1 MRLGELLLADGLLT
15 DEQVQTALRAQVMW
29 GGRLGTNLVEL
40 GSIDLDALS
49 SALGRL
55 HTRPAALARH
65 FERVDPDLQRLLS
78 PDFADRYS
86 CVPLCRAGEDNSVV
100 VAVIA
105 PLDARGAAII
115 SEELAIVPAQ
125 LIQAVAAEL
134 RIRYHLERIYNI
146 PRGARFLRSRGPTVT
161 AFPYESA
168 PTVEESTPELS
179 IPDAIEDGLTMPVQ
193 MPITLP
199 VKVPRLRPPAPE
211 PVAAPEPVGAASGP
225 HAELDDLSIHAI
237 LEEPAAAAVA
247 PTDDEPAD
255 ARDRRRYVRTLADM
269 VDAGVPTGL
278 DNKTLGRIAI
288 RRVAVGGDGA
298 PRSRTASS
306 HGSID
311 VELGEVPPA
320 ATAGGTFPDAMRAIR
335 RAGDRDRVGEL
346 AMEAIDRFAPTCEA
360 AMLLVVRGEVAIGW
374 KGFVRNDEPP
384 PELAVPFEDK
394 SLIVLARKN
403 QTARCA
409 AGDLAAID
417 RLLLEAFGRTD
428 GDLVVVPVLIAGQV
442 PCMIAIAT
450 ASDAPVAAV
459 EAVAAAAG
467 AAFARLMRDASR

>member
-40 GSIDLDALS
+40 GSLDLDVLS

-65 FERVDPDLQRLLS
+65 FERVDPELQRLLS

-86 CVPLCRAGEDNSVV
+86 CVPLCRAGEDNNVV

-115 SEELAIVPAQ
+115 AEELAIVPDQ

-168 PTVEESTPELS
+168 PVVEESTPELA
-179 IPDAIEDGLTMPVQ
+179 IPDPFEDGLTMPVQ
-193 MPITLP
+193 MAITLP
-199 VKVPRLRPPAPE
+199 VKVPQLRPPAPSAV
-211 PVAAPEPVGAASGP
+211 PDLVPALPL
-225 HAELDDLSIHAI
+225 AELDDLSIHAI
-237 LEEPAAAAVA
+237 LEEPAPAVGAAPAEI
-247 PTDDEPAD
+247 EPAD

-288 RRVAVGGDGA
+288 RRVAIGGDGA
-298 PRSRTASS
+298 PRSRTVSS
-306 HGSID
+306 HGTIEVD
-311 VELGEVPPA
+311 VSEAPPA
-320 ATAGGTFPDAMRAIR
+320 ATTGGTFPDAMRAIR

-384 PELAVPFEDK
+384 PELAVPFEDQ

-409 AGDLAAID
+409 AADLAEID

-467 AAFARLMRDASR
+467 AAFGRLMRDASR